1 MSTGGYAAAVSADL
15 ASRLRRAGVGPW
27 GLRRVLGCSWV
38 RAVALLA
45 GWRSWELDEVAVV
58 AGHLGVDLYGVVVP
72 MA

>member
-1 MSTGGYAAAVSADL
+1 MTAGGWSAAVSADL
-15 ASRLRRAGVGPW
+15 AARLSAAGVGSW

-58 AGHLGVDLYGVVVP
+58 AGYLGVDLYGVP
-72 MA
+72 PAR

>member
-1 MSTGGYAAAVSADL
+1 MSAGGYAARISADL
-15 ASRLRRAGVGPW
+15 AARLRRAGVGPW

-45 GWRSWELDEVAVV
+45 GWRSWGLDEVAVV
-58 AGHLGVDLYGVVVP
+58 AGYLGVDLYGVVVP